1 MKKMNVRNLIRDV
14 FLIVLG
20 SALFSVGID
29 CFEAPYGIA
38 AGGITGLATVFHAVA
53 ATAGIELPIG
63 AQTIAMNIILILFVV
78 RGGNRS
84 YLIRSIVGFMISS
97 LFIDLLAP
105 FLPVLGKHDLILSA
119 LWGGIICGVG
129 LGLVFRAGANTGGTD
144 IIAQAVAKKF
154 LMPMGTSVII
164 VDMVIIIVAVPVFSL
179 ENALYST
186 LAMFITGKVLDYIV
200 DGPRSERA
208 AYIISK
214 EHDTI
219 AHEILYSLNRG
230 CTELQAR
237 GVWSG
242 NNKPVLLVVLNRAE
256 SIQLREIV
264 ADIDPE
270 ALVFVSE
277 VHEAFGEGFKSFQ
290 AIM

>member
-1 MKKMNVRNLIRDV
+1 MKKMNVRNLIRDA

-20 SALFSVGID
+20 SALFAVGID

-53 ATAGIELPIG
+53 VTAGIELPIG

-84 YLIRSIVGFMISS
+84 YLIRSVVGFMISS

>member
-1 MKKMNVRNLIRDV
+1 
-14 FLIVLG
+14 
-20 SALFSVGID
+20 
-29 CFEAPYGIA
+29 
-38 AGGITGLATVFHAVA
+38 
-53 ATAGIELPIG
+53 
-63 AQTIAMNIILILFVV
+63 
-78 RGGNRS
+78 
-84 YLIRSIVGFMISS
+84 
-97 LFIDLLAP
+97 
-105 FLPVLGKHDLILSA
+105 
-119 LWGGIICGVG
+119 
-129 LGLVFRAGANTGGTD
+129 
-144 IIAQAVAKKF
+144 
-154 LMPMGTSVII
+154 MPMGTSVII
-164 VDMVIIIVAVPVFSL
+164 VDMVIIVVAVPVFSL

>member
-1 MKKMNVRNLIRDV
+1 MKKMNVRNLIRDA

-20 SALFSVGID
+20 SALFAVGID

-38 AGGITGLATVFHAVA
+38 AGGITGLATVFHAVV

-164 VDMVIIIVAVPVFSL
+164 VDMVIIIVSVPVFSL

>member
-1 MKKMNVRNLIRDV
+1 MKKMNVRNLIRDA

-20 SALFSVGID
+20 SALFAVGID

-63 AQTIAMNIILILFVV
+63 AQTIAMNIILILYVV

-84 YLIRSIVGFMISS
+84 YS

>member
-1 MKKMNVRNLIRDV
+1 MKRMKIRTLVRDT
-14 FLIVLG
+14 FLIILG
-20 SALFSVGID
+20 SIIFAIGLD
-29 CFEAPYGIA
+29 CFEIPYGIA
-38 AGGITGLATVFHAVA
+38 AGGITGLATVFHALA

-63 AQTIAMNIILILFVV
+63 AQTIAMNIILIVFVI
-78 RGGNRS
+78 RGGNKSYVVRS
-84 YLIRSIVGFMISS
+84 VVGFMVSS

-105 FLPVLGKHDLILSA
+105 VLPVLGKHDLILAS
-119 LWGGIICGVG
+119 LWGGIICGIG

-144 IIAQAVAKKF
+144 IIAQAFAKRF
-154 LMPMGTSVII
+154 LVPMGTAVII
-164 VDMVIIIVAVPVFSL
+164 VDMVVIIISIPVFSL
-179 ENALYST
+179 ESGLYSM
-186 LAMFITGKVLDYIV
+186 LAMFITGKVLDYVV
-200 DGPRSERA
+200 DGPKSERA

-214 EHDTI
+214 EHDAI

-242 NNKPVLLVVLNRAE
+242 NTKPVLLVVLNRSE
-256 SIQLREIV
+256 SIQLKEIV
-264 ADIDPE
+264 AEIDSE

-290 AIM
+290 AIT

>member
-1 MKKMNVRNLIRDV
+1 MKRMKIRTLVRDTFFI
-14 FLIVLG
+14 ILG
-20 SALFSVGID
+20 SIIFAIGLD
-29 CFEAPYGIA
+29 CFEIPYGIA
-38 AGGITGLATVFHAVA
+38 AGGITGLATVFHALA

-63 AQTIAMNIILILFVV
+63 AQTIAMNIILIVFVI
-78 RGGNRS
+78 RGGNKSYVVRS
-84 YLIRSIVGFMISS
+84 VVGFMVSS

-105 FLPVLGKHDLILSA
+105 VLPVLGKHDLILAS
-119 LWGGIICGVG
+119 LWGGIICGIG

-144 IIAQAVAKKF
+144 IIAQAFAKRF
-154 LMPMGTSVII
+154 LVPMGTAVII
-164 VDMVIIIVAVPVFSL
+164 VDMVVIIISIPVFSL
-179 ENALYST
+179 ESGLYSM
-186 LAMFITGKVLDYIV
+186 LAMFITGKVLDYVV
-200 DGPRSERA
+200 DGPKSERA

-214 EHDTI
+214 EHDAI

-242 NNKPVLLVVLNRAE
+242 NTKPVLLVVLNRSE
-256 SIQLREIV
+256 SIQLKEIV
-264 ADIDPE
+264 AEIDSE

-290 AIM
+290 AIT

>member
-20 SALFSVGID
+20 SALFAVGID

-242 NNKPVLLVVLNRAE
+242 NNKPVLLVVLNRA
-256 SIQLREIV
+256 
-264 ADIDPE
+264 
-270 ALVFVSE
+270 
-277 VHEAFGEGFKSFQ
+277 
-290 AIM
+290 

>member
-1 MKKMNVRNLIRDV
+1 MKKMNVRNLIRDA

-20 SALFSVGID
+20 SALFAVGID

-53 ATAGIELPIG
+53 ATVGIELPIG

>member
-1 MKKMNVRNLIRDV
+1 MKKMNVRNLIRDA

-20 SALFSVGID
+20 SALFAVGID

-38 AGGITGLATVFHAVA
+38 AGGITGLATVFYAVA